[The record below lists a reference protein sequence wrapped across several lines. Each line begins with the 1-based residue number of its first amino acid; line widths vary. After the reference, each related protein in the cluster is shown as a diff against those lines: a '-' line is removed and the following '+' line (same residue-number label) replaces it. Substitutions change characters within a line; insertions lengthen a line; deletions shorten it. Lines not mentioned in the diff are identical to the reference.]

1 VHFKQLGAKFLSV
14 SSDHESVPMVP
25 GPPGVWH
32 AADVA
37 TETQL
42 KTKAKGLNTKYTG
55 E

>member
-1 VHFKQLGAKFLSV
+1 
-14 SSDHESVPMVP
+14 MVP

-37 TETQL
+37 TKRQL
-42 KTKAKGLNTKYTG
+42 KTKAKELNTKYTG